1 MPATSVSWL
10 AFALAVLLCAPLV
23 WSASLGG
30 GYWYSDAPRHALNGV
45 FILDL
50 LRDLPLRGPQQW
62 AMDYYAQ
69 YPALTVLFYPPA
81 LSVVLA
87 GFYAVLGVSPLT
99 AQIAVLA
106 TYVAAIGAAFAIARR
121 LVGTAAAVGVA
132 VAFAYLPEVAL
143 WGRQVMLELPT
154 YACLLWCTF
163 FVIRA
168 IESGRT
174 ADVVWAVALAVLA
187 LYAKQT
193 AIAVLLV
200 LFGTLFIA
208 RRELLRAPRV
218 WWTLLLAAILMA
230 PLAWMTVHFGQ
241 TNLQSMM
248 GVPDTAASR
257 RTLQGWLW
265 YAQRLPEQAGW
276 VLAVAGPVALMAAP
290 FVVTT
295 ARLRTIAWM
304 LLAWVV
310 ASYVFFSFIELKD
323 ARFTIFLLF
332 PLVLACAL
340 IVERFGGRRACA
352 LAMAALAAQ
361 LAGLTLTERPV
372 PTVDGYRDAARWLV
386 EHEPNGATL
395 MFSGYRDGSFI
406 FNLRS
411 IDERR
416 RFRVIRSDKVLLRV
430 AVRREAGVNER
441 SVSPDDLDRLFH
453 DYGIKYVV
461 LEPQFWADLQNMRMF
476 VDYVESPR
484 FRLLHTVEVRSRPQ
498 QNDRTLR
505 IYESRMPRASQP
517 KPLTIDLDMVG
528 RSVTSQQSR

>member
-1 MPATSVSWL
+1 MTATSTSWL
-10 AFALAVLLCAPLV
+10 AFALAVLLCAPLY
-23 WSASLGG
+23 WSASFEGD
-30 GYWYSDAPRHALNGV
+30 YWYSDAPRHALNGV
-45 FILDL
+45 FLLDL
-50 LRDLPLRGPQQW
+50 LRDLPLRSPQQW

-81 LSVVLA
+81 LSVLLV
-87 GFYAVLGVSPLT
+87 GFYAVLGISPLT

-106 TYVAAIGAAFAIARR
+106 TYVVAIGAAFAIARR
-121 LVGTAAAVGVA
+121 LVGTAAAIGVA

-154 YACLLWCTF
+154 YACLLWCAF

-168 IESGRT
+168 LESGRT
-174 ADVVWAVALAVLA
+174 TDVVWAIALAVLT

-193 AIAVLLV
+193 AIAVLFV
-200 LFGTLFIA
+200 LFGTLFIV
-208 RRELLRAPRV
+208 RREVLRIPRV
-218 WWTLLLAAILMA
+218 WWTLLVAAIVLV
-230 PLAWMTVHFGQ
+230 PLVWMTVHFGQ
-241 TNLQSMM
+241 TNVQSMM

-276 VLAVAGPVALMAAP
+276 LLALAGPVAVIAAP
-290 FVVTT
+290 FVVMAT
-295 ARLRTIAWM
+295 RLRTIAWM

-310 ASYVFFSFIELKD
+310 VSYAFFSFIELKD
-323 ARFTIFLLF
+323 GRFTIFLLF
-332 PLVLACAL
+332 PLVLACAM

-372 PTVDGYRDAARWLV
+372 PTVDGYRDAAKWLV
-386 EHEPNGATL
+386 EHEPSGATM

-411 IDERR
+411 LDEQR

-430 AVRREAGVNER
+430 AVRREAGLNER
-441 SVSPDDLDRLFH
+441 SVSPEDLDRLFH
-453 DYGIKYVV
+453 DYDIKYVV

-484 FRLLHTVEVRSRPQ
+484 FQLLHAVEVRSRPQ
-498 QNDRTLR
+498 QTDRVLK
-505 IYESRMPRASQP
+505 IYENRMPRASKP
-517 KPLTIDLDMVG
+517 KPLTIELDMVG
-528 RSVTSQQSR
+528 RSVTSQPPR